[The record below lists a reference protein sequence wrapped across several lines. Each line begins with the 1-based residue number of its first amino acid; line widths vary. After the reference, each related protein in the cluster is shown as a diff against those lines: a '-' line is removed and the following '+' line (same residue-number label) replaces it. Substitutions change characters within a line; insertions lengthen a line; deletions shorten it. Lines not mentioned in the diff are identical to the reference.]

1 MSISKIAGKAQT
13 VLGLVYGRDLGVT
26 LVHEHLTIDHVQA
39 NFAPPTDLAQK
50 ELVDQPLTM
59 DMLHWIQHYRMHNKD
74 NLRLSD
80 EKDIIKE
87 AMFFKNDGGNTIVE
101 MSNMGINRNPKS
113 LAHISR
119 ATGLNIIMGSGYYV
133 HTCHPEDMDKKSQ
146 DDISQEIVCDV
157 TEGVDDTGI
166 KSGIIG
172 EIGCSWPLHP
182 NEKKVVLAAAKAQRF
197 TGAPINIH
205 PGRGGNAVFELAD
218 ILATAGADLSRVV
231 MSHID
236 IRVRNIEEQVQ
247 LAKIGCYLEFD
258 NFGWEGPQPAD
269 WDPNIDVPSDM
280 QRIRKV
286 MKLIEF
292 GFIKQILF
300 SLDICKKIDLN
311 KYGGRGYNHIQKY
324 VVPMMLR
331 QGMTR
336 EQIDT
341 ILVDNPRRILCFV

>member
-50 ELVDQPLTM
+50 ELMDQPLTM

-80 EKDIIKE
+80 EKAIIKE

-133 HTCHPEDMDKKSQ
+133 HTCHPEDIDKKSQ
-146 DDISQEIVCDV
+146 DDISQEIICDV
-157 TEGVDDTGI
+157 IEGVDNTGI

-205 PGRGGNAVFELAD
+205 PGRGKNTVFELAD
-218 ILATAGADLSRVV
+218 ILVKEKLIKGVGFAKIPLDEAYLFPEIMLMGTSINILPVVNFDGRPIGNGSPGPVSAGLSRLLWKD
-231 MSHID
+231 MTENQDLLTEI
-236 IRVRNIEEQVQ
+236 N
-247 LAKIGCYLEFD
+247 
-258 NFGWEGPQPAD
+258 WE
-269 WDPNIDVPSDM
+269 
-280 QRIRKV
+280 
-286 MKLIEF
+286 
-292 GFIKQILF
+292 
-300 SLDICKKIDLN
+300 
-311 KYGGRGYNHIQKY
+311 
-324 VVPMMLR
+324 
-331 QGMTR
+331 
-336 EQIDT
+336 
-341 ILVDNPRRILCFV
+341 